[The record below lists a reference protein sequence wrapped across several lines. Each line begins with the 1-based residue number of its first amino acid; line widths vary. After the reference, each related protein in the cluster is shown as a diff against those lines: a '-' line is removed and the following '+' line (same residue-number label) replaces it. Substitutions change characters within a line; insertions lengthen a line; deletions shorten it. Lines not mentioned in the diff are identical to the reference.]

1 MSNETKQDNKTLE
14 NKKGTDRK
22 RMTREMRRTLM
33 TLGKQHIDSEILDS
47 NFVYRLVND
56 KRGRVSQLERLGYEI
71 VNDDGGKVIERPSNI
86 TDKEASSTRA
96 VLMRIPVEDYKE
108 IQALKKEFSKELKE
122 SLKPNTKDG
131 QYGPGLVQTQER
143 ITR

>member
-71 VNDDGGKVIERPSNI
+71 VNDDGG
-86 TDKEASSTRA
+86 
-96 VLMRIPVEDYKE
+96 
-108 IQALKKEFSKELKE
+108 
-122 SLKPNTKDG
+122 
-131 QYGPGLVQTQER
+131 
-143 ITR
+143 